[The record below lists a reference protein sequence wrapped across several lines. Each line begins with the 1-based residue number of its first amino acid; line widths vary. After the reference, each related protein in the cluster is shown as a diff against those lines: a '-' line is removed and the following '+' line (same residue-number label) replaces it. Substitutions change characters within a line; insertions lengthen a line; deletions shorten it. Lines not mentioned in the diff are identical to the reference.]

1 MKLALIDIEAW
12 ESAAYQPAVSERE
25 LVAVINAWL
34 RECGS
39 ACVIHALRYTDA
51 KERNWEVAAFEL
63 RDIAPDD
70 LDTHLQQIGRLI
82 AAATEGYMVDWPS
95 VALH

>member
-1 MKLALIDIEAW
+1 MKTALIDIEAW
-12 ESAAYQPAVSERE
+12 ESAVYQPVISEQD
-25 LVAVINAWL
+25 LIAVINTWL
-34 RECGS
+34 DECEAGC
-39 ACVIHALRYTDA
+39 AIQALRYANA

-63 RDIAPDD
+63 RGIAPED

-82 AAATEGYMVDWPS
+82 AAATEGYLVDWPS

>member
-1 MKLALIDIEAW
+1 MKTALIDIEAW
-12 ESAAYQPAVSERE
+12 ESAVYQPAVSERE

-51 KERNWEVAAFEL
+51 KDRNWEVAAFEL
-63 RDIAPDD
+63 RGIAPDD

-82 AAATEGYMVDWPS
+82 AAATEGSMVDWPS